1 MIFVLRIDAN
11 EEIAF
16 DESLT
21 MLDQLPVFMAQRGGR
36 NTPMNPS
43 VLRNLIGVIRHKR
56 SMKWHKKT

>member
-21 MLDQLPVFMAQRGGR
+21 MLDQLPVFMAQRGG
-36 NTPMNPS
+36 
-43 VLRNLIGVIRHKR
+43 
-56 SMKWHKKT
+56 